1 VRASS
6 KVLRIA
12 TAGMFCC
19 ASLLCGP
26 SAYGQLNTLSAHV
39 EFKKRA
45 DAKQVKEARLPA
57 NLSEVVLWLKPL
69 EIAAADSA
77 PAEQLHKRLQLIQ
90 KNKNFQP
97 HVLVVPVGSTV
108 DFPNRDPFFHNVFSL
123 FDGKRFDL
131 GLYEAGATNSVRF
144 DRPGVSF
151 LFCNIHP
158 EMSAVV
164 IAMDTPYYG
173 VSDRAGNIT
182 IHDLRD
188 GKYELHLWYERSLPE
203 DLKALTKTV
212 TVSAATKDLGA
223 IVVLENPN
231 FSPTHKNKYGQDYT
245 SAPSRPYSNP

>member
-1 VRASS
+1 MRASS
-6 KVLRIA
+6 KIRGIA
-12 TAGMFCC
+12 MAGMFCF
-19 ASLLCGP
+19 ALFLCGSP
-26 SAYGQLNTLSAHV
+26 AFGQLNVVSVRVEIKKKGDTQHV
-39 EFKKRA
+39 KG
-45 DAKQVKEARLPA
+45 AKPPA
-57 NLSEVVLWLKPL
+57 NLSEVVLWLKPM
-69 EIAAADSA
+69 ESTAGEGAAS
-77 PAEQLHKRLQLIQ
+77 EQSHNRLQLIQ
-90 KNKNFQP
+90 KNKSFHP
-97 HVLVVPVGSTV
+97 HVLVVPIGSAV

-144 DRPGVSF
+144 DRLGVSF

-164 IAMDTPYYG
+164 IAVDTPYFG
-173 VSDRAGNIT
+173 VSDRAGSIT
-182 IHDLRD
+182 IPDLPD

-231 FSPTHKNKYGQDYT
+231 FSAAHKNKYGQDYT

>member
-1 VRASS
+1 MRASL
-6 KVLRIA
+6 KVRRIA
-12 TAGMFCC
+12 TGMFCC
-19 ASLLCGP
+19 ASLLYGS
-26 SAYGQLNTLSAHV
+26 SAYSQLNTVSAHV
-39 EFKKRA
+39 EITKKA
-45 DAKQVKEARLPA
+45 DPKQVKSARPVA

-69 EIAAADSA
+69 DITAGEAA
-77 PAEQLHKRLQLIQ
+77 PAEQSHKRLQLIQ
-90 KNKNFQP
+90 KNKSFQP

-108 DFPNRDPFFHNVFSL
+108 DFPNRDAFFHNVFSL

-144 DRPGVSF
+144 DRPGISF

-164 IAMDTPYYG
+164 IAVDTPYYG

-182 IHDLRD
+182 IHDLPD

-203 DLKALTKTV
+203 DLKMLTRIV
-212 TVSAATKDLGA
+212 TVASATKDLGT
-223 IVVLENPN
+223 ISVPENSS
-231 FSPTHKNKYGQDYT
+231 FSPAHKNKYGQDYT